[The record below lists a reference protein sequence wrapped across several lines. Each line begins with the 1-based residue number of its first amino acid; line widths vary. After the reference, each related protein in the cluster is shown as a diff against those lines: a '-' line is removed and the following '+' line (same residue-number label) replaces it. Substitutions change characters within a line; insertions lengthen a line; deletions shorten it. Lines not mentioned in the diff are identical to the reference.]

1 MAESL
6 HLIVAHGK
14 PDVRLDIRSAVLPDH
29 RIGAECATVTELHR
43 AIGNTQPDLI
53 ITGIDF
59 PDGDGLDAVIQIGNE
74 SPLPTVVVTSK
85 RTQSLVEKA
94 MQDHVMAYLL
104 EPVQPDELSAAIVL
118 ALGRF
123 EQLKELSGEVEDL
136 RQALADRKLIER
148 AKGILMGQKSISETD
163 AFVALRTVAQN
174 ERVKLV
180 EIARRILAEQA

>member
-14 PDVRLDIRSAVLPDH
+14 PDVRQDIRGAVLPDH
-29 RIGAECATVTELHR
+29 RIGAECATITELHQ
-43 AIGNTQPDLI
+43 AVANTQPDLI

-59 PDGDGLDAVIQIGNE
+59 PDGDGLDAVIQIGYE
-74 SPLPTVVVTSK
+74 SPLPTVVITSK
-85 RTQSLVEKA
+85 RSLDLVEKA

-104 EPVQPDELSAAIVL
+104 EPVQPDELSAAILL

-123 EQLKELSGEVEDL
+123 EQFQELTGEVEDL
-136 RQALADRKLIER
+136 RQALEDRKIIER
-148 AKGILMGQKSISETD
+148 AKGILMGQKSLSESD